1 MNPIARVKEYAV
13 SSYAELK
20 KVTWPTRAEATRY
33 TIVVV
38 ALSLGVGAFFGVVDY
53 VLTWGLEKILL
64 R

>member
-1 MNPIARVKEYAV
+1 MNPLSHIKTYAV

-20 KVTWPTRAEATRY
+20 KVTWPTREEATRY

-53 VLTWGLEKILL
+53 FLTWGLEKILL

>member
-1 MNPIARVKEYAV
+1 MNPIAHIKAYMI

-53 VLTWGLEKILL
+53 VLTLGLEKVLL